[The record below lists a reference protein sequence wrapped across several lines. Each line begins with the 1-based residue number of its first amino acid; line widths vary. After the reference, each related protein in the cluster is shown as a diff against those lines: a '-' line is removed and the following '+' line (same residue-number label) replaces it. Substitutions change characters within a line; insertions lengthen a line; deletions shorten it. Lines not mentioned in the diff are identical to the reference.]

1 MTRQNIAG
9 NTFGSTG
16 GKTDPGDVKTKL
28 GHIAEIEPFQ
38 RENFWQNR
46 QDEMLAHLEV
56 YGIAVWDAATT
67 YVLNSYATGSDGI
80 IYRAIAGSFIGQNP
94 VSSPTQWVKAFVD
107 LSTNETI
114 SGTKTFNALKLG
126 GNQDA
131 NNKKITGLAT
141 PTSNQDAAN
150 KAYVDSVV
158 QVVSVI
164 DGAVATGSTKV
175 PLDDTIPQN
184 TEGDEY
190 MTLAIT
196 PQNIGN
202 KLKIEVVFNFS
213 ENGSSVTS
221 AALFQDSIANA
232 LGVVA
237 TQTDLNSANGANQIT
252 FTYTMAAGTTS
263 STTFKVRAGTQGGNT
278 ITFNGVSGA
287 RKFGGVMSSSITITE
302 TKA

>member
-80 IYRAIAGSFIGQNP
+80 IYRAIAGSFIGQDP
-94 VSSPTQWVKAFVD
+94 VSSPSQWVKAFVD

-114 SGTKTFNALKLG
+114 AGTKTFNALKLG
-126 GNQDA
+126 ANADA
-131 NNKKITGLAT
+131 NNKKIVNLAT

-150 KAYVDSVV
+150 KAYA
-158 QVVSVI
+158 
-164 DGAVATGSTKV
+164 DG
-175 PLDDTIPQN
+175 
-184 TEGDEY
+184 
-190 MTLAIT
+190 
-196 PQNIGN
+196 
-202 KLKIEVVFNFS
+202 
-213 ENGSSVTS
+213 
-221 AALFQDSIANA
+221 LFA
-232 LGVVA
+232 GVVLPSGLTGGNA
-237 TQTDLNSANGANQIT
+237 STGETSIGELQVKWGQKTMGANTGTVT
-252 FTYTMAAGTTS
+252 FTNEGLSAFANS
-263 STTFKVRAGTQGGNT
+263 CFQVIACGGDTDQTLQTVQCN
-278 ITFNGVSGA
+278 
-287 RKFGGVMSSSITITE
+287 TITE
-302 TKA
+302 TSFKWASGSYANNNPLRWFAIGR